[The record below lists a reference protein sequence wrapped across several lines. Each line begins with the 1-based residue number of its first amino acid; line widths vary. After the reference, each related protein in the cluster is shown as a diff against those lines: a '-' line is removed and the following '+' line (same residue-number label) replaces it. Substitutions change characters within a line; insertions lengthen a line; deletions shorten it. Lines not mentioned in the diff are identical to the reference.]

1 MIYAQE
7 SRRCMTQL
15 QGCSNEDVSK
25 SLMTPKRTIRARLE
39 TLFWARWL
47 TLEKRVK
54 HGGKCGEIWEEK
66 RREVRSAAW
75 MAVEQLSNFL
85 LFDKAQSR
93 NNLLSHSL
101 LLPARTSES
110 HPVTAPTRINIV
122 LVPPLGDLLSER
134 KLTSFSDRLGRHN
147 AHRAT
152 RHISPTTYLSHLL
165 QTPPSHAN
173 QSQFATTSQT

>member
-1 MIYAQE
+1 
-7 SRRCMTQL
+7 
-15 QGCSNEDVSK
+15 V
-25 SLMTPKRTIRARLE
+25 TPERTTRARLE

-47 TLEKRVK
+47 ILEKRVK
-54 HGGKCGEIWEEK
+54 HGRKCGEIWKEK

-75 MAVEQLSNFL
+75 MAVERWSNQVFL

-134 KLTSFSDRLGRHN
+134 KLTSFSDRRLGRHQ
-147 AHRAT
+147 RSSGDKT
-152 RHISPTTYLSHLL
+152 HL
-165 QTPPSHAN
+165 AN
-173 QSQFATTSQT
+173 NLTSVTS